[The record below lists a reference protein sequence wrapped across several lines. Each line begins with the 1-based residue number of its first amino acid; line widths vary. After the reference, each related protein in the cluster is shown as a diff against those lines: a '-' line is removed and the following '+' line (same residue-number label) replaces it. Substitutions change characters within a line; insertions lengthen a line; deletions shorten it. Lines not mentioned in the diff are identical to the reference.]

1 MVRKY
6 KSDNRQIDKLLQ
18 KKFNLQ
24 PTNKVNE
31 WLLYGFDENKKF
43 YKVFTAKNFSEAVK
57 LAGVIIKDF
66 EVQKV

>member
-6 KSDNRQIDKLLQ
+6 KSDNWQIDKLLQ

-31 WLLYGFDENKKF
+31 WLLYGFDENNKL
-43 YKVFTAKNFSEAVK
+43 YKIFTAKNFSEAVK
-57 LAGVIIKDF
+57 LAEGIIKDF